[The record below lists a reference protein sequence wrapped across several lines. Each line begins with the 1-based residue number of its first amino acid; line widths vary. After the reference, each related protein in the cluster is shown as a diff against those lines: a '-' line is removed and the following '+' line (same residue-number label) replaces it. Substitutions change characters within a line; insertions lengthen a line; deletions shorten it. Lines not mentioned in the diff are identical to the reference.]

1 MKGKMII
8 FFLLTLSVIT
18 SIQAQD
24 AHYWQSGFTP
34 GGFLMPGAV
43 IANNRDSGVFF
54 YNPALLALNPKSSVS
69 ISANIYQYE
78 HLNMKEGIGANN
90 PLKSTRL
97 RIVPQIVSGSI
108 ALKKKKT
115 IAIGYA
121 LIHNTVLGYQ
131 ATQRQD
137 KKMDVL
143 DNSYSPGQ
151 EFYVGQYAAHN
162 KISQTIG
169 VLSAGVK
176 LNERLAIGFSAE
188 GQVRSQ
194 DYFEDYR
201 SRALINDGNTTGL
214 SPLTSVSSAYQV
226 VYTHIGVRFKGGLS
240 YDVGKHH
247 FGLLVSSPL
256 VSLKGF
262 ATLTSDIEI
271 SNLRNGAD
279 PTFALN
285 VLAND
290 RQASLPVKYRL
301 PFSIAGAYT
310 LDYGKGQLYV
320 AAEYFHK
327 VDAYNI
333 ITPRAESF
341 IRPDTGN
348 ANSFTKDLL
357 RFRDEHRSLTNFAL
371 GISYHV
377 NSHVTALASFRTDFT
392 YSVKEPENYDGHL
405 PYVVTWDNYH
415 CQLGG
420 NFRRKNANL
429 RAGLLLSYGSTGKH
443 KQPVNFDNPNEGNL
457 MLGNPVPGKAT
468 FFSTGLLLSYIHN
481 L

>member
-1 MKGKMII
+1 MKRKIII
-8 FFLLTLSVIT
+8 FFLLAFSVIHHT
-18 SIQAQD
+18 QAQD
-24 AHYWQSGFTP
+24 AHYWQSGFSP

-54 YNPALLALNPKSSVS
+54 YNPALLALNPKSGIS

-78 HLNMKEGIGANN
+78 HLNMKAGIGAHN

-121 LIHNTVLGYQ
+121 LIHNAVLGYQ

-162 KISQTIG
+162 HINQTIA

-176 LNERLAIGFSAE
+176 LNERLAVGISAE

-201 SRALINDGNTTGL
+201 SRALINDGNDIGL
-214 SPLTSVSSAYQV
+214 PPLTSVSTAYQV
-226 VYTHIGVRFKGGLS
+226 VYTHIGMRFKGGLS
-240 YDVGKHH
+240 YEAGKHH

-256 VSLKGF
+256 ISLKGF
-262 ATLTSDIEI
+262 ATLTSDIAVA
-271 SNLRNGAD
+271 NLHLVNNT
-279 PTFALN
+279 PSLN
-285 VLAND
+285 LLAND
-290 RQASLPVKYRL
+290 RQTQLPVKYHL
-301 PFSIAGAYT
+301 PFSIAGAYK
-310 LDYGKGQLYV
+310 LDYGRGQLYL

-327 VDAYNI
+327 VNSYNI

-341 IRPDTGN
+341 IRPDTGS

-371 GISYHV
+371 GISYYV
-377 NSHVTALASFRTDFT
+377 NSHLTAMASFRTDFT

-420 NFRRKNANL
+420 NFRRKKANL
-429 RAGLLLSYGSTGKH
+429 RAGILLSYGSTNKY
-443 KQPVNFDNPNEGNL
+443 KQPVNFDNPNEANL
-457 MLGNPVPGKAT
+457 MLGDPTYGKAS